1 VVEDVPVLRLM
12 ATAFVED
19 AGFEAIAACNA
30 DEAVCILE
38 SRNDIRIVFTDIEM
52 PGTMDGMKLAA
63 CIRDRWPPVEII
75 LTSGYFAPKDVTLPA
90 RGLFFAKPYDPRA
103 VSEAMRRMA
112 GYGQAVP
119 RS

>member
-1 VVEDVPVLRLM
+1 MVEDVPVLRLM

-52 PGTMDGMKLAA
+52 PGTMDGMRAGS
-63 CIRDRWPPVEII
+63 ISR
-75 LTSGYFAPKDVTLPA
+75 LTRL
-90 RGLFFAKPYDPRA
+90 RPYSA
-103 VSEAMRRMA
+103 F
-112 GYGQAVP
+112 
-119 RS
+119 